1 MYRFFLYLILT
12 YFIYFVLK
20 IIINYMRLRN
30 KSRTEN
36 TPQEKKQEP
45 YIDKKKVV
53 DADFE
58 EIK

>member
-1 MYRFFLYLILT
+1 
-12 YFIYFVLK
+12 
-20 IIINYMRLRN
+20 MRLRN